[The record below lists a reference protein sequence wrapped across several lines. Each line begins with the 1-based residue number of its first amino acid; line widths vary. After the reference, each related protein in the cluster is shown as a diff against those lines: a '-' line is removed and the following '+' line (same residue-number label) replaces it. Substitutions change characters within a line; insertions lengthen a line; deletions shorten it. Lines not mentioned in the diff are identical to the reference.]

1 MVNFVETTS
10 PKTLAFRSFRLM
22 FVQRLLL
29 PCAIGF
35 ESLARFIRDQSD
47 RQLVFGLEGVEG
59 GDRIGRNADDLGSES
74 GESPLRPG
82 EIEGFPGAAGRV
94 GARINGAP
102 AARSG
107 GGGKGFAIWAPLG
120 QCGARRVLGWT
131 CLYVPSFRRFRGRIL
146 DRPNTPPGGGG

>member
-1 MVNFVETTS
+1 MFCDRRELKGPGNRHSRPHARNTLVQPNQEGGADGAHEFS
-10 PKTLAFRSFRLM
+10 P
-22 FVQRLLL
+22 VQRLLL

-59 GDRIGRNADDLGSES
+59 GDRIGRNADDLGSEP
-74 GESPLRPG
+74 GESPLQPG

-102 AARSG
+102 A
-107 GGGKGFAIWAPLG
+107 
-120 QCGARRVLGWT
+120 
-131 CLYVPSFRRFRGRIL
+131 VP
-146 DRPNTPPGGGG
+146 P